1 MVSLI
6 HCQSGDR
13 GSSHAEL
20 NWPTRLKIAKGI
32 ARGLGFLYAEFSG
45 LELPHGN
52 LKSSNVLLGDDHEPV
67 LSDYAFQPLMN
78 PANAAQAM
86 FAYKTPDFLA
96 LQRVSQKSDVFCLGI
111 ILLEILTGKFPSQY
125 LTNGKGGTDVVHWA
139 LSAAGSEDHEREL
152 LDPEIL
158 AAASAGGA
166 AGRQMLRLLRIGTAC
181 VEGNPQQRLDMRE
194 AIRRIE
200 EVQAG

>member
-1 MVSLI
+1 MGNAISLNGD
-6 HCQSGDR
+6 CQSGDR

-96 LQRVSQKSDVFCLGI
+96 LQRISQKCDVFCLGI
-111 ILLEILTGKFPSQY
+111 IVLELLTGKFPSQY
-125 LTNGKGGTDVVHWA
+125 LSNGKGGTDVVHWA
-139 LSAAGSEDHEREL
+139 LSAAAAEDDEREL

-158 AAASAGGA
+158 APAGAS
-166 AGRQMLRLLRIGTAC
+166 QMLRLLRVGMAC
-181 VEGNPQQRLDMRE
+181 VEGNPQQRIDMRE

-200 EVQAG
+200 EVQVG